1 MKINYSNAMIIES
14 LGKNYQMKQQLR
26 SSNVNYLIAG
36 ICAGIFV
43 GGVLYF
49 IQDLHTG
56 KIISNLKN
64 QNFKLNLE
72 NERQRKSINELTK
85 QSIVKPV
92 LEESNGANE
101 ASA

>member
-1 MKINYSNAMIIES
+1 MKMNYSNAMIIES

-49 IQDLHTG
+49 IQDLHTS

-64 QNFKLNLE
+64 QNSKLYME